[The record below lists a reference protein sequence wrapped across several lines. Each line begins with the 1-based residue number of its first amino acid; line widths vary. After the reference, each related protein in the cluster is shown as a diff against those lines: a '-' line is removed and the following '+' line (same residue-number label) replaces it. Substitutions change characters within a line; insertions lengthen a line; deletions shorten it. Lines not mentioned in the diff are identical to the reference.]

1 MCKRTAINRLIFSCK
16 TIQKMNKQ
24 CALSE
29 IESRK
34 NVRALKQEGANLDLL
49 PSRQPLQDLLLQL
62 TMAVIQHVNQ
72 GPSNMLDSAFNKKK
86 ERDAL
91 RVAASLDDRPL
102 ATDKDKQHIVHL
114 SAFFNT
120 LDRRSFT
127 HLQKCLLNACVFS
140 LDNQSDNDRTKG
152 VLLELLN
159 SWVLS
164 KRGMYESA
172 SSTEC
177 GYKRFSSQCI
187 RAACATLQASGLLVH
202 GMLRH
207 LTVNNKDRLQGI
219 LCIRKFRYDETPM
232 KSRVRA
238 WNESM
243 QKVDTDVS
251 DHAKLMQV
259 EFTIWC
265 LFKDLVTDNFVLL
278 ESKIPSLLHAVER
291 TTAVCTKKCLTDCMD
306 TIPDF
311 LPLVETKGA
320 FNWLLHNT
328 CTDRY
333 NANVAA
339 EKSLALESPQ
349 WSKSNF
355 FCDVHRVSQA
365 QIQTS
370 DLFPEDTSGMLAVA
384 LFQRDMGALHR
395 LREMLADI
403 LVNDIEIVYGCP
415 PDPPQSRADLYD
427 VLLPIPSRLSR
438 GRKDSKT
445 IVRMLQRFILSSI
458 FNGDIQSN
466 SIVHYCEFNCCRSWE
481 HTMTKV
487 RQFVVWALLPHKC
500 PKFVKSRWTG
510 HESTIAWNAILMSHH
525 NLHER
530 LIVRYTGVP
539 ERPIVSATRAPIMVM
554 EAVEDATECDWSFLL
569 DSDQNVTSDTPMHAL
584 LDATMQDPLEALQL
598 ADRPVQEELLE
609 EFSAAVKT
617 AEEAFDASVAQ
628 KRAFK
633 KKAGLWSQSR
643 PLPRLLILMDVIM
656 VIRSLLHRMFYIA
669 SEKFEKAQ
677 RFSASRGHSRTY
689 RVLEAA
695 LGKYVSSFF
704 HALCELLQRGTAGF
718 RETDM
723 SPRYRSWAFRTISR
737 CGCAMHQLLRSRHR
751 QNPYLLFKILI
762 GHIDEIISVPSC
774 LRDELASKFFKR
786 FPTRSAATSP
796 EAMAVLQ
803 GIALASDTD
812 ISAMESRHAITRR
825 FTTLRS
831 LQTWT
836 ASLEDVNVQWIMKQ
850 AAATSAKPKF
860 KRMETESQ
868 TQERKRHGR
877 GKHRHGPGGKG
888 GGGGAWRAFL
898 HVRHAGE
905 KMCKDSL
912 KKASSEHLRFAF
924 KIQKWHFVAFSLCT
938 LH

>member
-1 MCKRTAINRLIFSCK
+1 M
-16 TIQKMNKQ
+16 
-24 CALSE
+24 
-29 IESRK
+29 
-34 NVRALKQEGANLDLL
+34 
-49 PSRQPLQDLLLQL
+49 
-62 TMAVIQHVNQ
+62 
-72 GPSNMLDSAFNKKK
+72 
-86 ERDAL
+86 
-91 RVAASLDDRPL
+91 AASSGARPL
-102 ATDKDKQHIVHL
+102 VTHKDKQNILHL

-120 LDRRSFT
+120 LDRTSFT
-127 HLQKCLLNACVFS
+127 HVQKCLLNACAFS
-140 LDNQSDNDRTKG
+140 LDNQSDDDRTNG

-164 KRGMYESA
+164 KRGMYQSA

-177 GYKRFSSQCI
+177 GYKRFSSDCV
-187 RAACATLQASGLLVH
+187 RAACAIFQSSGILAH
-202 GMLRH
+202 GMLRY
-207 LTVNNKDRLQGI
+207 LTVNQKDRLKGI

-238 WNESM
+238 WNQSM
-243 QKVDTDVS
+243 QKVETDVS

-265 LFKDLVTDNFVLL
+265 LFKDLMTDNFVLL
-278 ESKIPSLLHAVER
+278 ESKIPSLLRAVER
-291 TTAVCTKKCLTDCMD
+291 TTAMCTKKCLTDCMD
-306 TIPDF
+306 TIPSF
-311 LPLVETKGA
+311 LPLVETEGA
-320 FNWLLHNT
+320 FNWLLHST

-349 WSKSNF
+349 WSKANL

-365 QIQTS
+365 QIQTG

-395 LREMLADI
+395 LRELLADI
-403 LVNDIEIVYGCP
+403 LVNDMEIVYGSP

-427 VLLPIPSRLSR
+427 VLLPIPNRLSR

-445 IVRMLQRFILSSI
+445 IVRTLQRFILSSVL
-458 FNGDIQSN
+458 NGDIQSN
-466 SIVHYCEFNCCRSWE
+466 TIVHHCEFNCCRSWQ

-487 RQFVVWALLPHKC
+487 RQFVVWALLPHKS
-500 PKFVKSRWTG
+500 PKFIKSRWTG
-510 HESTIAWNAILMSHH
+510 HETSIAWNAILMSHH

-539 ERPIVSATRAPIMVM
+539 ERPIISAARVPVMVM
-554 EAVEDATECDWSFLL
+554 EAVGGGEECDGDWSFLL
-569 DSDQNVTSDTPMHAL
+569 DSEQNVTSDTSLHAL
-584 LDATMQDPLEALQL
+584 TDAPMQDPLEELQL

-609 EFSAAVKT
+609 EFSAAVKS

-643 PLPRLLILMDVIM
+643 PLPRLLILMDIFT

-677 RFSASRGHSRTY
+677 RFSASRGHARTY

-704 HALCELLQRGTAGF
+704 HELCQLLQRGTAGF

-723 SPRYRSWAFRTISR
+723 SPIYRTWAFRSISR
-737 CGCAMHQLLRSRHR
+737 CGSAMHQLLRSRHR
-751 QNPYLLFKILI
+751 QNPYMLFKILV

-774 LRDELASKFFKR
+774 LHDELASEFFQR

-796 EAMAVLQ
+796 EALAVLQ
-803 GIALASDTD
+803 GIALSSDTD

-836 ASLEDVNVQWIMKQ
+836 ASLEDINVQWVMKQ

-860 KRMETESQ
+860 TPTETESQ
-868 TQERKRHGR
+868 NQERKRYGR

-912 KKASSEHLRFAF
+912 KKASSEHLCFAF
-924 KIQKWHFVAFSLCT
+924 KIQNWHLVAFSLCT
-938 LH
+938 LHIVNLNLKF

>member
-265 LFKDLVTDNFVLL
+265 FFKDLVTDNFVLL
-278 ESKIPSLLHAVER
+278 ESKQFTACSRTNHCSVHKEVSDRLYGHHSRFLAACGNER
-291 TTAVCTKKCLTDCMD
+291 C
-306 TIPDF
+306 
-311 LPLVETKGA
+311 
-320 FNWLLHNT
+320 
-328 CTDRY
+328 
-333 NANVAA
+333 
-339 EKSLALESPQ
+339 
-349 WSKSNF
+349 
-355 FCDVHRVSQA
+355 
-365 QIQTS
+365 
-370 DLFPEDTSGMLAVA
+370 
-384 LFQRDMGALHR
+384 
-395 LREMLADI
+395 
-403 LVNDIEIVYGCP
+403 
-415 PDPPQSRADLYD
+415 
-427 VLLPIPSRLSR
+427 
-438 GRKDSKT
+438 
-445 IVRMLQRFILSSI
+445 
-458 FNGDIQSN
+458 
-466 SIVHYCEFNCCRSWE
+466 
-481 HTMTKV
+481 
-487 RQFVVWALLPHKC
+487 
-500 PKFVKSRWTG
+500 
-510 HESTIAWNAILMSHH
+510 
-525 NLHER
+525 
-530 LIVRYTGVP
+530 
-539 ERPIVSATRAPIMVM
+539 
-554 EAVEDATECDWSFLL
+554 
-569 DSDQNVTSDTPMHAL
+569 
-584 LDATMQDPLEALQL
+584 LQL
-598 ADRPVQEELLE
+598 A
-609 EFSAAVKT
+609 F
-617 AEEAFDASVAQ
+617 AQ
-628 KRAFK
+628 YMHGQIQCKR
-633 KKAGLWSQSR
+633 R
-643 PLPRLLILMDVIM
+643 R
-656 VIRSLLHRMFYIA
+656 R
-669 SEKFEKAQ
+669 
-677 RFSASRGHSRTY
+677 
-689 RVLEAA
+689 
-695 LGKYVSSFF
+695 
-704 HALCELLQRGTAGF
+704 
-718 RETDM
+718 
-723 SPRYRSWAFRTISR
+723 
-737 CGCAMHQLLRSRHR
+737 
-751 QNPYLLFKILI
+751 
-762 GHIDEIISVPSC
+762 EIIGFG
-774 LRDELASKFFKR
+774 K
-786 FPTRSAATSP
+786 PT
-796 EAMAVLQ
+796 M
-803 GIALASDTD
+803 
-812 ISAMESRHAITRR
+812 
-825 FTTLRS
+825 
-831 LQTWT
+831 
-836 ASLEDVNVQWIMKQ
+836 VQ
-850 AAATSAKPKF
+850 
-860 KRMETESQ
+860 
-868 TQERKRHGR
+868 
-877 GKHRHGPGGKG
+877 
-888 GGGGAWRAFL
+888 
-898 HVRHAGE
+898 V
-905 KMCKDSL
+905 
-912 KKASSEHLRFAF
+912 
-924 KIQKWHFVAFSLCT
+924 
-938 LH
+938 

>member
-1 MCKRTAINRLIFSCK
+1 MTERRVFCWNYWIHGSFPSGACMNLLLPLSVGTNVFPANASARLVQHFKQVVFSCTVCCAILQSTTRTGFK
-16 TIQKMNKQ
+16 EFYAFENFAMTRRLWKVGFALGMNPCRKWTLMFQIMPNWCKWNSQSGVSSRTWWLTILF
-24 CALSE
+24 CW
-29 IESRK
+29 
-34 NVRALKQEGANLDLL
+34 
-49 PSRQPLQDLLLQL
+49 
-62 TMAVIQHVNQ
+62 NQ
-72 GPSNMLDSAFNKKK
+72 N
-86 ERDAL
+86 
-91 RVAASLDDRPL
+91 
-102 ATDKDKQHIVHL
+102 
-114 SAFFNT
+114 
-120 LDRRSFT
+120 
-127 HLQKCLLNACVFS
+127 
-140 LDNQSDNDRTKG
+140 
-152 VLLELLN
+152 
-159 SWVLS
+159 
-164 KRGMYESA
+164 
-172 SSTEC
+172 
-177 GYKRFSSQCI
+177 
-187 RAACATLQASGLLVH
+187 
-202 GMLRH
+202 
-207 LTVNNKDRLQGI
+207 
-219 LCIRKFRYDETPM
+219 
-232 KSRVRA
+232 
-238 WNESM
+238 
-243 QKVDTDVS
+243 
-251 DHAKLMQV
+251 
-259 EFTIWC
+259 
-265 LFKDLVTDNFVLL
+265 
-278 ESKIPSLLHAVER
+278 SLLHAVER

-328 CTDRY
+328 CTDRC

-427 VLLPIPSRLSR
+427 VLLPILSRLSR

-445 IVRMLQRFILSSI
+445 IVRMLQRFILNSI

-487 RQFVVWALLPHKC
+487 RQFLVWALLPHKC
-500 PKFVKSRWTG
+500 PNFVKSRWTG
-510 HESTIAWNAILMSHH
+510 HERTIAWNAILMSHH

-737 CGCAMHQLLRSRHR
+737 CGCAMHQLLRNRHR